1 MGFSRG
7 PRGFNTPK
15 PVEVGKEYEVDITER
30 GSKGDGI
37 ARIQGFVV
45 FVSGGKPGD
54 KVKVQVTSVAQRFA
68 QAEVVK

>member
-7 PRGFNTPK
+7 PRNFNTPK
-15 PVEVGKEYEVDITER
+15 PVEVGKEYEVEITER

-37 ARIQGFVV
+37 ARLQGFVI

-54 KVKVQVTSVAQRFA
+54 KVKIRVTSVANRFA

>member
-7 PRGFNTPK
+7 PRDSNTAK
-15 PVEVGKEYEVDITER
+15 PVEVGKEYEVEITER

-45 FVSGGKPGD
+45 FVAGGSPGS
-54 KVKVQVTSVAQRFA
+54 KVKIRVTSVANRFA
-68 QAEVVK
+68 LAEIVK